1 MKDDKY
7 IGIEVLNNAVQ
18 GVTGMVEN
26 RNDLLQSMFKSDL
39 RDDFLMK
46 ESAQGGMGGAGVDSI
61 APMGMGMMD
70 LMPNSPTPPDS
81 TTTYNLEESGIN
93 PDTMQPNIDGGITQK
108 FAEGGITSGMRAG
121 PGGGGGKD
129 FSPQDKPSSKSL
141 EESGFDDTFEKNISN
156 KLEDD
161 FQIDQRLK
169 DAFGASLA
177 LPIKAAAVGLMG
189 LLGKIPATSEEMQE
203 NITDSMTM
211 ISHAMGLSYETA
223 NQRVDVNNLE
233 KNTEQGGN
241 TWFSW
246 FQRLIGRNQQD
257 KGKPMGGNVT
267 KLHGIGKSVN
277 QGGGGGIVSTVQ
289 NFFGLAKDR
298 DHGVS
303 TETTMGG
310 VVNALQQRR
319 RMIEAFGNDNS
330 GVTINGIN
338 QGGGGLTSIM
348 SSLSNSMTNLGG
360 SNTIANVFPISNMGG
375 DISSTTNAS
384 NMSMLSDLTN
394 NVLNQSNLLTQE
406 TTSALQQ
413 GGSGGG
419 GTSTANPAIPNFDME
434 SGTGMATSIVK
445 SSIFFTEYANTAQF
459 T

>member
-161 FQIDQRLK
+161 FKIDQRLK

-246 FQRLIGRNQQD
+246 FQRLIGRNQKD
-257 KGKPMGGNVT
+257 KDKPMGGNVT

>member
-413 GGSGGG
+413 GSGGGG
-419 GTSTANPAIPNFDME
+419 GTSTPNPAIPNFDME

>member
-246 FQRLIGRNQQD
+246 FQRLIGRNQKD
-257 KGKPMGGNVT
+257 KDKPMGGNVT

-413 GGSGGG
+413 GSGGG
-419 GTSTANPAIPNFDME
+419 GGMSTANPAIPNFDME

>member
-46 ESAQGGMGGAGVDSI
+46 ESAQGGMGGAGIDSV

-223 NQRVDVNNLE
+223 NQRVDINNLE
-233 KNTEQGGN
+233 TNTEQGGN

-319 RMIEAFGNDNS
+319 RMIEAFGNGD

-360 SNTIANVFPISNMGG
+360 SNTIANVFNPISNMGG

-413 GGSGGG
+413 GNGGGG
-419 GTSTANPAIPNFDME
+419 GTSNPNPAIPNFDME

>member
-375 DISSTTNAS
+375 DISSTTNTNS
-384 NMSMLSDLTN
+384 MSMLSDLTN

-413 GGSGGG
+413 GSGGG
-419 GTSTANPAIPNFDME
+419 GGMSTANPAIPNFDME